1 MLPFPPQNKEK
12 EEGEKED
19 DKQGK
24 TGVKRG
30 RPPMRTTPPSAGRSV
45 SKTPSNEGR
54 SNSKSSRLSDTSSLP
69 NGEGEP
75 GRTPVMW
82 QGLWAGALARQDPC
96 DVAGALGRGSGQA
109 GHP

>member
-1 MLPFPPQNKEK
+1 MYRCVKLPRHGNKLESRKRKILNKNISFSTLPHQNKDK

-69 NGEGEP
+69 NGEGES
-75 GRTPVMW
+75 GRTLVM
-82 QGLWAGALARQDPC
+82 
-96 DVAGALGRGSGQA
+96 
-109 GHP
+109 